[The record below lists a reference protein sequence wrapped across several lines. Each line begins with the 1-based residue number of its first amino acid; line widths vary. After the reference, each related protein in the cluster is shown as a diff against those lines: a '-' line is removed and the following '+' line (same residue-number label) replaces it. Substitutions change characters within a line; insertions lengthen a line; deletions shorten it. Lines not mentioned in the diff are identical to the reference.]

1 MSCLR
6 CHTYFCW
13 ICLAQLNPRC
23 PYLHFSEP
31 TSKCNL
37 FEGIEHGDRGSD
49 DEDDDRFVWT
59 DDDDDS
65 SDDDNI
71 GIRWINA
78 I

>member
-37 FEGIEHGDRGSD
+37 FEGIEHDRDND
-49 DEDDDRFVWT
+49 DEDEDRFVWT